1 MKSVFLGTRLEALME
16 VSLKTKVIK
25 VITTKKSFIDK
36 YANKNKFKITYV
48 DKKNKMRIFNFIK
61 NTEAKL
67 IFSSGFPYKIPKKYI
82 DFKKI
87 FINSH
92 PSLLPKY
99 KGLTPV
105 RDALKQ
111 NEKEM
116 GVSVHYMMPL
126 HKMGYYKKKN
136 KSKNKH
142 LKNSS
147 TYGNMNLSLPVYPKL
162 KISEVD
168 YICES
173 IKKLI

>member
-1 MKSVFLGTRLEALME
+1 ME

-116 GVSVHYMMPL
+116 GVSVHYMTENL
-126 HKMGYYKKKN
+126 DDGKLIKQQKIFVKKN
-136 KSKNKH
+136 QSIDNIYKILFSIVEPQVIKSAINQI
-142 LKNSS
+142 
-147 TYGNMNLSLPVYPKL
+147 T
-162 KISEVD
+162 
-168 YICES
+168 
-173 IKKLI
+173 KK

>member
-16 VSLKTKVIK
+16 VSFKTKVIK
-25 VITTKKSFIDK
+25 VITTKKSYIDK

-48 DKKNKMRIFNFIK
+48 NKKNKMKIFNFIK

-105 RDALKQ
+105 RDALKK

-116 GVSVHYMMPL
+116 GVSVHYMTENL
-126 HKMGYYKKKN
+126 DDGKLIKQQKIFVKKN
-136 KSKNKH
+136 QSIDNIYKILFSIVEPQVIKSAINQI
-142 LKNSS
+142 
-147 TYGNMNLSLPVYPKL
+147 T
-162 KISEVD
+162 
-168 YICES
+168 
-173 IKKLI
+173 KK

>member
-25 VITTKKSFIDK
+25 VITTKKSYIDK

-48 DKKNKMRIFNFIK
+48 DKKNKMKIFNFIK

-82 DFKKI
+82 DSKKI

-116 GVSVHYMMPL
+116 GVSVHYMTENL
-126 HKMGYYKKKN
+126 DDGKLIKQQKIFVKKN
-136 KSKNKH
+136 QSIDNIYKILFSIVEPQVIKSAINQI
-142 LKNSS
+142 
-147 TYGNMNLSLPVYPKL
+147 T
-162 KISEVD
+162 
-168 YICES
+168 
-173 IKKLI
+173 KK

>member
-16 VSLKTKVIK
+16 VSFKTKVIK
-25 VITTKKSFIDK
+25 VITTKKSYIDK

-48 DKKNKMRIFNFIK
+48 DKKNKMKIFNFIK

-105 RDALKQ
+105 RDALKK

-116 GVSVHYMMPL
+116 GVSVHYMTENL
-126 HKMGYYKKKN
+126 DDGKLIKQQKIFVKKN
-136 KSKNKH
+136 QSIDNIYKILFSIVEPQVIKSAINQI
-142 LKNSS
+142 
-147 TYGNMNLSLPVYPKL
+147 T
-162 KISEVD
+162 
-168 YICES
+168 
-173 IKKLI
+173 KK

>member
-48 DKKNKMRIFNFIK
+48 DKKNKMKIFNFIK

-99 KGLTPV
+99 KGLWPV

-116 GVSVHYMMPL
+116 GISVHYMTENL
-126 HKMGYYKKKN
+126 DDGKLIKQQKIFVKKN
-136 KSKNKH
+136 QSIDNIYKILFSIVEPQVIKSAINQI
-142 LKNSS
+142 
-147 TYGNMNLSLPVYPKL
+147 T
-162 KISEVD
+162 
-168 YICES
+168 
-173 IKKLI
+173 KK

>member
-16 VSLKTKVIK
+16 VSFKTKVIK
-25 VITTKKSFIDK
+25 VITTKKSYIDK

-48 DKKNKMRIFNFIK
+48 DKKNKMKIFNFIK

-99 KGLTPV
+99 K
-105 RDALKQ
+105 
-111 NEKEM
+111 
-116 GVSVHYMMPL
+116 
-126 HKMGYYKKKN
+126 
-136 KSKNKH
+136 
-142 LKNSS
+142 
-147 TYGNMNLSLPVYPKL
+147 
-162 KISEVD
+162 
-168 YICES
+168 
-173 IKKLI
+173 

>member
-25 VITTKKSFIDK
+25 VITTKKSYIDK

-48 DKKNKMRIFNFIK
+48 DKKNKMKIFNFIK

-116 GVSVHYMMPL
+116 GVSVHYMTENL
-126 HKMGYYKKKN
+126 DDGKLIKQQKIFVKKN
-136 KSKNKH
+136 QSIDNIYKILFSIVEPQVIKSAINQI
-142 LKNSS
+142 
-147 TYGNMNLSLPVYPKL
+147 T
-162 KISEVD
+162 
-168 YICES
+168 
-173 IKKLI
+173 KK